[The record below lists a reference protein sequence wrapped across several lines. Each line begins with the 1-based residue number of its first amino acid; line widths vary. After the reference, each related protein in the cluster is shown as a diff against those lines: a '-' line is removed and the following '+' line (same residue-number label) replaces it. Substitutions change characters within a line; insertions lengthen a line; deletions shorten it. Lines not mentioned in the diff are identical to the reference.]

1 MGLRGWAGYL
11 RVEPIRSIRKGYAMD
26 GTIIGIAVTGGSLFI
41 TMLGG
46 IAFQSYRFGKYNG
59 DITRD
64 IKSLGKE
71 IKGTTNR
78 LIAMETNCESRM
90 TRQNGTCRE
99 ISSKIH
105 ERINEHLKGHA
116 DT

>member
-1 MGLRGWAGYL
+1 
-11 RVEPIRSIRKGYAMD
+11 MD
-26 GTIIGIAVTGGSLFI
+26 GTIIGIAVTGVSVVI
-41 TMLGG
+41 TMIGG

-59 DITRD
+59 TITRD
-64 IKSLGKE
+64 ITNLGKDV
-71 IKGTTNR
+71 KGTTNR